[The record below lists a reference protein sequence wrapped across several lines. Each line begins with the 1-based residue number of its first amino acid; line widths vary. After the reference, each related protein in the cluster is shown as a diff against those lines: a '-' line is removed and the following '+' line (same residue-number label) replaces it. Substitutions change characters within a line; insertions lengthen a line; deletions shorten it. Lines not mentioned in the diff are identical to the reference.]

1 QWILADFNEKEFLQ
15 TGEAGF
21 DLAISLYSLQS
32 INDLPGALVQMRRA
46 LKPDGLFLATLFG
59 GATLNE
65 LRESFAFAESETLGG
80 ISPRVAPFAEVRDLG
95 ALLQR
100 AGFALPVAD
109 VERLTVRYSSLA
121 ALVRDLRAHGQT
133 NVLSARRRNFTGK
146 HMLAALN
153 EHYTR
158 DHAQDGKLIA
168 TFE

>member
-80 ISPRVAPFAEVRDLG
+80 ISPHVAPFADVRDLG

-100 AGFALPVAD
+100 AGFALPVVD
-109 VERLTVRYSSLA
+109 VDRIIVRYDNA
-121 ALVRDLRAHGQT
+121 FALMRDLRGMAAT
-133 NVLSARRRNFTGK
+133 NILTERRRTP
-146 HMLAALN
+146 L
-153 EHYTR
+153 R
-158 DHAQDGKLIA
+158 RA
-168 TFE
+168 TLLRMAEI